1 MELQG
6 EKIYMLRYATAL
18 YILIYMCIFLCLFN
32 NVYKLKVYKF
42 RHYKTN
48 RCTVMILC
56 ARFVKTDN
64 GSCGST
70 VTLKVRHILNNMTV

>member
-1 MELQG
+1 
-6 EKIYMLRYATAL
+6 MLRYATAL
-18 YILIYMCIFLCLFN
+18 YLMMYMCIFLCLLN
-32 NVYKLKVYKF
+32 NVYKLTVYKF

-64 GSCGST
+64 GSCRST
-70 VTLKVRHILNNMTV
+70 VRVRLKIRHILNIMTV